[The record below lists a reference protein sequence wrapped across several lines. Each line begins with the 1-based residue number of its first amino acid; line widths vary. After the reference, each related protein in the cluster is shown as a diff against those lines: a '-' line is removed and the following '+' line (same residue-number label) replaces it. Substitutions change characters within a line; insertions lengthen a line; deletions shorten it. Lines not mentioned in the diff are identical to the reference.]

1 MGTIEGRHQP
11 QIYTT
16 VPVPNR
22 HRIPNPAKLNNFRS
36 KFKRFGQLCRSSAVT
51 KNFAPVPPPYTNI
64 YGPICWPQFFDHLL
78 ENDLQLHS
86 TKKLK
91 KKANTWFKIYV

>member
-36 KFKRFGQLCRSSAVT
+36 KFEIFGQLYRSSAVT
-51 KNFAPVPPPYTNI
+51 KICSTIPPRYSNICGPY
-64 YGPICWPQFFDHLL
+64 
-78 ENDLQLHS
+78 S
-86 TKKLK
+86 
-91 KKANTWFKIYV
+91 

>member
-11 QIYTT
+11 QIHTT
-16 VPVPNR
+16 VPVPNG

-64 YGPICWPQFFDHLL
+64 YGPIWAVCHGFLGGGIY
-78 ENDLQLHS
+78 S
-86 TKKLK
+86 TL
-91 KKANTWFKIYV
+91 VE